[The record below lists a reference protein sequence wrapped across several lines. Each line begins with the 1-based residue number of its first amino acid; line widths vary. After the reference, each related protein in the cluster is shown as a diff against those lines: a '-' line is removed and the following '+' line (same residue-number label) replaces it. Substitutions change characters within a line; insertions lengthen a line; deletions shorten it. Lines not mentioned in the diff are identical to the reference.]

1 MTRVGVTG
9 HQKAPL
15 SVWKYLDQTLPGLLR
30 DASDLVGVTS
40 LAAGADQE
48 FADLVIRLGGDL
60 LVVVPSDNYVASF
73 ERSTDRTRFE
83 VLLNQALLTE
93 RLDYDEPTED
103 AFLAAGRRVVDLCD
117 LLVAVWD
124 GLPAQGKGG
133 TADVVAYARQQGKP
147 VEVIWPTGVKR

>member
-1 MTRVGVTG
+1 MRTIGISG
-9 HQKAPL
+9 HQKAPGV
-15 SVWKYLDQTLPGLLR
+15 VWRLMKSRVPHLLGSPPFR
-30 DASDLVGVTS
+30 GVSS

-60 LVVVPSDNYVASF
+60 LVVVPSDNYVDSF
-73 ERSTDRTRFE
+73 ERSTDRTHFE

-93 RLDYDEPTED
+93 RLEYDEPTED
-103 AFLAAGRRVVDLCD
+103 AFLAAGQRVVDLCD

-147 VEVIWPTGVKR
+147 VEVIWPAGVKR

>member
-1 MTRVGVTG
+1 MRTIGISG
-9 HQKAPL
+9 HQKAPGV
-15 SVWKYLDQTLPGLLR
+15 VWRLMESRVTHLLGSPPFR
-30 DASDLVGVTS
+30 GVSS
-40 LAAGADQE
+40 LAAGADQK

-83 VLLNQALLTE
+83 VLLNQAVSTE
-93 RLDYDEPTED
+93 RLDYDEPSED

-133 TADVVAYARQQGKP
+133 TADVVAYARHQGKP
-147 VEVIWPTGVKR
+147 VEVIWPAGVKR